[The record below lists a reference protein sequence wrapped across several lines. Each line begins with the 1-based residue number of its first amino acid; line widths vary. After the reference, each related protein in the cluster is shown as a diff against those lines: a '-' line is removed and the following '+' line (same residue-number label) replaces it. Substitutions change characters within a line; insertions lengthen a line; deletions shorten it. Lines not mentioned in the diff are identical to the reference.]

1 MSAFVLNS
9 TAAAADE
16 SVNQSPLDMPA
27 VCMDEDMDEALY
39 ALSYCDADTSSHTP
53 AAATPRRSSAP
64 RASAV
69 AARAGWIAAHADDEE
84 ENSRATPTTQ
94 CRAQRFDERAPRIE
108 VEFNGEWYG
117 ATIAKRVP
125 TGARVRFDLSL
136 IHI

>member
-94 CRAQRFDERAPRIE
+94 CRAQRFD
-108 VEFNGEWYG
+108 
-117 ATIAKRVP
+117 
-125 TGARVRFDLSL
+125 LSL